1 MSSDL
6 HGEIKIV
13 GSDENTSVM
22 SKTKQDFSIEEM
34 SETSHQSKS
43 SLTQRDKNNNPN
55 KRKKSNPY
63 QDVISSIL

>member
-1 MSSDL
+1 MQ
-6 HGEIKIV
+6 GEIKLG

-22 SKTKQDFSIEEM
+22 SKTKQDFSVEEM

-43 SLTQRDKNNNPN
+43 SLTQKDKA